1 MIRYPIEGD
10 CPYVVVSR
18 PAKTEMATETLG
30 ANRIEVCIDT
40 QNGPSIRVARKAGF
54 RLEGTLV
61 NERRLADGT
70 QLELQECYRIT
81 PYNGIT
87 RMG

>member
-40 QNGPSIRVARKAGF
+40 ENGPSIRVARKAGF

-70 QLELQECYRIT
+70 LRTTHIFSSKI
-81 PYNGIT
+81 PG
-87 RMG
+87 